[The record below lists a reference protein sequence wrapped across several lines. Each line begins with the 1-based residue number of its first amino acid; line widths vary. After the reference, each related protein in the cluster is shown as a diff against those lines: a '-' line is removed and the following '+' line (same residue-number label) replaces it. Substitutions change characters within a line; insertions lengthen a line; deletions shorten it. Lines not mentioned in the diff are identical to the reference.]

1 MTGEEALARIRG
13 IMQQKLTETP
23 AAQKLIEKI
32 NSGKA
37 DLNDTSLYARWA
49 AINLGMCMSDTVCQ
63 IDLHDRPAVCKAL
76 LFDQYEDINGF
87 LGMVQK
93 ELDSRFGLHIAPK
106 KAPFPEERVEKLGN
120 SLTDQTVPESTI
132 QRRARAGT
140 ETVTKSFH
148 DDYVKANAKFRHR
161 AGLDCRITRVAV
173 NGCCPWCS
181 KVAGRY
187 RYGEEP
193 EGIYKRHDNCDCTVT
208 FENGRKRQDV
218 WSKREWEAP
227 KEDAGAG
234 EPVVLTRE
242 QAAALQK
249 EKQLSYLTGGVKHGK
264 LNAEEK
270 AFLDRILADPDMSL
284 EYRQI
289 LMDRFSSG
297 SEIAQKAFAKFV
309 PDNSVSYSNYT
320 TDSAFYW
327 KRTKS
332 ISMSYER
339 DQNHWA
345 LKGST
350 WFHEHGHLI
359 DDFAGQITFNHP
371 EYLDAI
377 RTDFA
382 KLISLRT
389 KSKKPL
395 SYVDAMD
402 LLSKKTELQKAFSA
416 ELKVSGSLQSGV
428 SDVMEGVS
436 GAMIRGRGGH
446 VRRDRGYWNNE
457 FVISSEAFAHMFE
470 AQFDKARYMQMQM
483 YFPNS
488 LSMFEKL
495 LKEVSI

>member
-1 MTGEEALARIRG
+1 MTAREEIRQRIERDAVLAKLRG
-13 IMQQKLTETP
+13 
-23 AAQKLIEKI
+23 KI
-32 NSGKA
+32 GSGKA
-37 DLNDTSLYARWA
+37 TYADTA
-49 AINLGMCMSDTVCQ
+49 AYSNRAGKLLGEIFSRRLPDIPLSDREAFCAEL
-63 IDLHDRPAVCKAL
+63 LHDR
-76 LFDQYEDINGF
+76 YTDINA
-87 LGMVQK
+87 LCDAVQEALDEAQGMHLKPQ
-93 ELDSRFGLHIAPK
+93 H
-106 KAPFPEERVEKLGN
+106 APFDAKRAHQIGGSTVDPTKPEDVR
-120 SLTDQTVPESTI
+120 
-132 QRRARAGT
+132 QRRARAAT
-140 ETVTKSFH
+140 ETMTKAMH
-148 DDYVKANAKFRHR
+148 DDRIKAEAKFRHR
-161 AGLDCRITRVAV
+161 AGLDCRITRVSV

-181 KVAGRY
+181 DVAGRY

-193 EGIYKRHDNCDCTVT
+193 DDIYRRHDNCDCTVT

-227 KEDAGAG
+227 EPGAGAG
-234 EPVVLTRE
+234 DPVVFTAE
-242 QAAALQK
+242 QAKALQK

-270 AFLDRILADPDMSL
+270 AFLDRILADPDMSP

-297 SEIAQKAFAKFV
+297 SEIAQKAFAKFA

-339 DQNHWA
+339 DENHWA

-382 KLISLRT
+382 KLISSRT
-389 KSKKPL
+389 KSKQPL
-395 SYVDAMD
+395 SYADAMD
-402 LLSKKTELQKAFSA
+402 VLAKNSHLQMAFSA
-416 ELKVSGSLQSGV
+416 ELDYSPAQQTAV
-428 SDVMEGVS
+428 SDIMEGIS
-436 GAMIRGRGGH
+436 DAMIKGCSGH
-446 VRRDRGYWNNE
+446 IDDVPDYWNNGT
-457 FVISSEAFAHMFE
+457 ISSEAFANMFE
-470 AQFDKARYMQMQM
+470 SQFDKARYRQMQM
-483 YFPNS
+483 YFPNA
-488 LSMFEKL
+488 LNMFEML
-495 LKEVSI
+495 LKEVTI

>member
-1 MTGEEALARIRG
+1 MTVREEVRERIERDALLA
-13 IMQQKLTETP
+13 KLR
-23 AAQKLIEKI
+23 KKI
-32 NSGKA
+32 VSGKGTYA
-37 DLNDTSLYARWA
+37 DTA
-49 AINLGMCMSDTVCQ
+49 AYSVRAGKLLGEIFSRRLPEIQLEEREPLCVDLLHDQYIDINVAVDTVQ
-63 IDLHDRPAVCKAL
+63 RFRDEA
-76 LFDQYEDINGF
+76 QGF
-87 LGMVQK
+87 HL
-93 ELDSRFGLHIAPK
+93 APQH
-106 KAPFPEERVEKLGN
+106 APFDSERGHQIGS
-120 SLTDQTVPESTI
+120 SLRDLSKPLETL
-132 QRRARAGT
+132 QRRAKAGP
-140 ETVTKSFH
+140 ETATKAIH
-148 DDYVKANAKFRHR
+148 DDRMKSEAKFRHK

-181 KVAGRY
+181 DVAGRY

-193 EGIYKRHDNCDCTVT
+193 DDIYRRHDNCDCTVT

-227 KEDAGAG
+227 FEDAGAG
-234 EPVVLTRE
+234 EPVVLTEE
-242 QAAALQK
+242 QTKKLQA
-249 EKQLSYLTGGVKHGK
+249 EKQLSYLTSGVKHGK
-264 LNAEEK
+264 LNAEEQQ
-270 AFLDRILADPDMSL
+270 FLDRILSDPDMTP

-339 DQNHWA
+339 DENHWA

-402 LLSKKTELQKAFSA
+402 FLSKKTELQKALSS
-416 ELKVSGSLQSGV
+416 ELKLSDSQQSAV
-428 SDVMEGVS
+428 SDIMEGIS
-436 GAMIRGRGGH
+436 AAMIRGCGGH
-446 VRRDRGYWNNE
+446 VRNDPDYWNNGYT
-457 FVISSEAFAHMFE
+457 ITSEAFAHMFE
-470 AQFDKARYMQMQM
+470 AQFDKARYSQMQM

-488 LSMFEKL
+488 LNMFEKL
-495 LKEVSI
+495 LKEVSV